1 MRVGPQVVK
10 VVTPAGDQPRL
21 QADLIAAVQV
31 ETCAGGRFSIILF
44 GFNKALGRGRTE
56 MRKPWKKPRIVEVAV
71 GMEINCYA
79 CADL

>member
-1 MRVGPQVVK
+1 MRVGPRVGNRVI
-10 VVTPAGDQPRL
+10 PAGEQTHL

-31 ETCAGGRFSIILF
+31 ETCADARFSIILLR
-44 GFNKALGRGRTE
+44 FNKALGRGRTE
-56 MRKPWKKPRIVEVAV
+56 MRKPWKKPKIVEVAV